1 MIKER
6 KVKCPSCGKVF
17 DYDKCLSLCPK
28 CGEYYEGPVE
38 APVEIERPAEYKV
51 EEKLKITED
60 KRFADSPYYDLYNR
74 NTNIQSSEYHDEKDR
89 KARKDILNIVLTTLV
104 VLLIFTAVA
113 SLIAK
118 GLITYFF
125 LWVIQLFRG

>member
-1 MIKER
+1 MPENRNASSENIRYPHIRSPQE
-6 KVKCPSCGKVF
+6 VP
-17 DYDKCLSLCPK
+17 PT
-28 CGEYYEGPVE
+28 EGN
-38 APVEIERPAEYKV
+38 
-51 EEKLKITED
+51 
-60 KRFADSPYYDLYNR
+60 DLYNR